1 MLESTEERLVGAVP
15 GVCRTVL
22 KAAQA
27 SLACPLASGFGRVA
41 DPASLAV
48 AIVLSACLFPAVG
61 VCVEAGGKVV
71 PHGSPE
77 ARFFEEQV
85 RPVLVERCEGCHGPD
100 KQKAGLRVDS
110 LVGLLRGGESGAAIV
125 PGDPEESNLVAAIRH
140 DGWEMPP
147 DGKLADAQIAAVT
160 EWIRR
165 GSAWPGEK
173 SAAVLLA
180 DGLPDPDEAAVA
192 SILGPPL
199 RKTKGAITAAD
210 RAFWAYRP
218 VARPEVPQLPVG
230 AGAAAAMLPTTA
242 RNPVDHFV
250 LERLAAAGIEPLAE
264 ADRQA
269 LVRRLF
275 FDLVGVPPTPSDIDS
290 FVNDT
295 GLDAAERL
303 VERLLAD
310 PRHGERRAR
319 QWLDLA
325 RFAESDG
332 FKQDAFRPLAWRY
345 RDYCVAA
352 FNDDKPYDRFVLE
365 QLAGDELFPGSAT
378 ALTATGFLRQT
389 IYEYN
394 QVDIETHW
402 ADILNEVTDT
412 TADVFLAMGMG
423 CARCHDHKFDP
434 ILQRDYYALQAFL
447 APLVWEDADL
457 PWSAAWT
464 PAQRA
469 YVAGLTERQ
478 ARIAAFQDTLRD
490 SQRDAAGQAGKT
502 VWKLDRFPPEIRALW
517 FKPPAERTPHEAQ
530 IANLTARQAVLLP
543 ERLAAAEREA
553 YDALVGDLAEFEKRY
568 AADRPPDFG
577 RTMAVTDVGPQP
589 PPVMIPGKPEATIEP
604 HVPTVLGGQPLSLQP
619 RRADGGDPLSTGRRA
634 ALARWIA
641 APDNPLTARVM
652 VNRLWQWHFGRGL
665 VANTSDFGVLGE
677 PPTHPELLDWL
688 AAEFVASG
696 WSVKHVTRLIVTSAA
711 YRRSS
716 VVPAGTLAAAADPHN
731 LLLWRQSCRRLE
743 AEQIRDAALAISGEL
758 DAAFGGPS
766 VPPSKPR
773 RNIYTRMLRNTPSD
787 LCEAFDAPDG
797 YLSCAQR
804 NVTTTPMQSLFLM
817 NGEWLLARSRAM
829 ARAIEQ
835 QAISDRALAGAVI
848 RRITGR
854 EPTPERLDRAERFL
868 AERQAAAETASTH
881 SDVLAQR
888 MPQRDGLAAVVDPGN
903 DAGIL
908 LADGAGLPDADFTIE
923 ANVVL
928 QTLFPDA
935 TVRTIA
941 AQWSGD
947 NAEPGWSLG
956 VTSEKSKYRP
966 RNLVLQMVG
975 QAADGEP
982 RYEVIASGLHL
993 ELQRPY
999 YVAAAVDLS
1008 SPGERCATFFVKDLS
1023 DNDAPLLVKQV
1034 GHSLSGRHPSARR
1047 FGIGGRDAGGSG
1059 NGPGGRTISSWDGL
1073 LDDVRLTNRVLR
1085 QEELLYEGGDPAK
1098 AVAAWYTFEETPGF
1112 SVDSSR
1118 HGRTLV
1124 RGDRHSKQ
1132 DISDQR
1138 RFEAVVDL
1146 CHVLFN
1152 SSEFLYLE

>member
-1 MLESTEERLVGAVP
+1 VHKT
-15 GVCRTVL
+15 
-22 KAAQA
+22 AQA
-27 SLACPLASGFGRVA
+27 SLARPLAPGFGRVFA
-41 DPASLAV
+41 PSSLAGVLVV
-48 AIVLSACLFPAVG
+48 AAWLLPLGGFRVQ
-61 VCVEAGGKVV
+61 AGAEVV

-85 RPVLVERCEGCHGPD
+85 RPVLVERCESCHGPD

-110 LVGLLRGGESGAAIV
+110 LVGLLRGGESGAAIS

-147 DGKLADAQIAAVT
+147 DGKLADAQIAALT

-165 GSAWPGEK
+165 GASWPGDK
-173 SAAVLLA
+173 PAAVLLA
-180 DGLPDPDEAAVA
+180 EGLPDSDEATVA

-199 RKTKGAITAAD
+199 RKARGMITAAERD
-210 RAFWAYRP
+210 FWAYRP
-218 VARPEVPQLPVG
+218 VVRPEIPRLSVG
-230 AGAAAAMLPTTA
+230 AGTPPAGRGTSG

-250 LERLAAAGIEPLAE
+250 LERLAAAGIEPLPE
-264 ADRQA
+264 ADRQT

-275 FDLVGVPPTPSDIDS
+275 FDLVGVPPAPADVES
-290 FVNDT
+290 FVNDPAA
-295 GLDAAERL
+295 DATERL

-332 FKQDAFRPLAWRY
+332 FRQDAFRPLAWRY
-345 RDYCVAA
+345 RDYVISA

-365 QLAGDELFPGSAT
+365 QLAGDELFPDSAA

-394 QVDIETHW
+394 QVDVERHW
-402 ADILNEVTDT
+402 ADILNELTDT

-447 APLVWEDADL
+447 APLVWDDANL

-469 YVAGLTERQ
+469 YVAGLAERQ

-502 VWKLDRFPPEIRALW
+502 VWKLERFPPEIQALW
-517 FKPPAERTPHEAQ
+517 FKPPSERTPHEEQ
-530 IANLTARQAVLLP
+530 IANLTARQAVFLP
-543 ERLAAAEREA
+543 ERLAAAEGEA
-553 YDALVGDLAEFEKRY
+553 YDALVTDLAEFEKRY

-604 HVPTVLGGQPLSLQP
+604 HVPTVLGGQSLLDEP
-619 RRADGGDPLSTGRRA
+619 RRAAGGDPLSTGRRA
-634 ALARWIA
+634 ALARWIT

-716 VVPAGTLAAAADPHN
+716 VPSVAAAGHEADPLN

-758 DAAFGGPS
+758 DAASGGPS

-804 NVTTTPMQSLFLM
+804 NTTMTPMQSLFLM
-817 NGEWLLARSRAM
+817 NGEWLLARARAT
-829 ARAIEQ
+829 ARLAIEQ
-835 QAISDRALAGAVI
+835 HAISDRALAASVI
-848 RRITGR
+848 RLLTGR
-854 EPTPERLDRAERFL
+854 EPSQERLDRAERFL

-947 NAEPGWSLG
+947 SAEPGWSLG

-966 RNLVLQMVG
+966 RNLVLQLVG

-982 RYEVIASGLHL
+982 CYEVIASGLHL

-1008 SPGERCATFFVKDLS
+1008 SADERGVTFFVKDLS
-1023 DNDAPLLVKQV
+1023 DNDAPLVVKRV
-1034 GHSLSGRHPSARR
+1034 GHALTGRHPSARR

-1085 QEELLYEGGDPAK
+1085 QEELLYEGGDPAG

-1124 RGDRHSKQ
+1124 RGGRRSEQ

-1152 SSEFLYLE
+1152 SSEFLYVE